1 MENIIPENWDSLTQ
15 EANDF
20 LNSLAEKYIENK
32 DNLTDKKIVTNF
44 SKEVSKFMKTPMG
57 VESDIHSKETSNQII
72 DFLNALTKD
81 TFTEESI
88 ISIWQNAIY

>member
-44 SKEVSKFMKTPMG
+44 SKEVSKFMKNPMG
-57 VESDIHSKETSNQII
+57 LESDIH
-72 DFLNALTKD
+72 
-81 TFTEESI
+81 
-88 ISIWQNAIY
+88 